1 MAVEPQ
7 RAADG
12 ERDQDAAREA
22 LVVPRPRSG
31 EGWPGSAGDRDSE
44 DGVDPGEVEGYEPT
58 LPYGAEE
65 PPEPAGDHGRPE
77 EHSRPWPSARQ
88 QIGTG
93 VAVLGWI
100 VAAFLVFHRFLPDSA
115 GLASLLETW
124 LPWLAV
130 PTAILLIS
138 AAAARSLRG
147 LLATGVATAVWLGVY
162 GPELFPRGDPVP
174 PNLRVVSEDV
184 NASSVELAAI
194 GQMATNQHA
203 DIVTLEHLPPT
214 LASSSATHSLD
225 AAYGNHVTQYE
236 FGVWSRYP
244 IADTRAIDVTTTTAA
259 QDGNSIAST
268 SRSATASLV
277 AAVPHVVVGALRVTV
292 NTPEGA
298 LVIYAVHIPQP
309 VLGDQGFAKVRDEAL
324 DRLTATVKADH
335 AGRLAIVGDI
345 NVAQTD
351 RRFAQ
356 ISSGLGL
363 TSAQGAAGSGFGF
376 TWPAEFPVV
385 RLDDLLVRGALPVRS
400 VVLPALAGGQT
411 HLPIEI
417 DLHL

>member
-7 RAADG
+7 RSAGG
-12 ERDQDAAREA
+12 EQDQDVAGGAAI
-22 LVVPRPRSG
+22 VPRPRSG
-31 EGWPGSAGDRDSE
+31 DDQPTE
-44 DGVDPGEVEGYEPT
+44 DGVDPGDVGGYEPT
-58 LPYGAEE
+58 LPYGIEQ
-65 PPEPAGDHGRPE
+65 PPETAGGHA
-77 EHSRPWPSARQ
+77 RPWPSARQ

-100 VAAFLVFHRFLPDSA
+100 LAAFMVFHRFLPSSA
-115 GLASLLETW
+115 GLVSLLETF

-130 PTAILLIS
+130 PTAILLIA

-147 LLATGVATAVWLGVY
+147 LLATAVASAVWLGVY
-162 GPELFPRGDPVP
+162 GPEIFPRGDPLP

-184 NASSVELAAI
+184 NASAAELAGI
-194 GQMATNQHA
+194 GEMASSQHA
-203 DIVTLEHLPPT
+203 DIVTLEHLTPT
-214 LASSSATHSLD
+214 LASSSATQHLN
-225 AAYGNHVTQYE
+225 ATYPNHVTQYE

-244 IADTRAIDVTTTTAA
+244 IADARAIDLTTTSAA
-259 QDGNSIAST
+259 QGGNSSNAST
-268 SRSATASLV
+268 SNDSTASLV
-277 AAVPHVVVGALRVTV
+277 AAVPQVVVYGLRVTV
-292 NTPEGA
+292 TTPQGP
-298 LVIYAVHIPQP
+298 LVLYVVHLPQP
-309 VLGDQGFAKVRDEAL
+309 VLGDQGFAKVRDEAVAQ
-324 DRLTATVKADH
+324 LTKTVTADH
-335 AGRLAIVGDI
+335 VAKLAIVGDI

-363 TSAQGAAGSGFGF
+363 TSAQGAAGAGFGF

-385 RLDDLLVRGALPVRS
+385 RLDDLLIRGATPVRS

-417 DLHL
+417 DVHM